1 MSHNTV
7 TLPAYPDPDCV
18 AAVATLKPRERD
30 ALILAAKGLKGRE
43 IAGRLFMAISTLD
56 VTLIRARRKLGV
68 ETTVEAA
75 VMLAKAGLL

>member
-18 AAVATLKPRERD
+18 AAVALLKPRERD
-30 ALILAAKGLKGRE
+30 ALVLAGKGLRGSEVAARMHV
-43 IAGRLFMAISTLD
+43 APATLAN
-56 VTLIRARRKLGV
+56 IMSKARKKL
-68 ETTVEAA
+68 TCQNTPEAC